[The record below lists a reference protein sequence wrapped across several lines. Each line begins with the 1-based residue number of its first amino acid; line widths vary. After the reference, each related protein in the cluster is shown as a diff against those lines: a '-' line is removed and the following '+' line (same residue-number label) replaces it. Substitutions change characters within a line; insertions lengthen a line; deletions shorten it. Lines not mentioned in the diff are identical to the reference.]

1 MTFII
6 DKAAPSIISKS
17 PNGSGIPRNATIS
30 VQFSEPMNETAT
42 TIVVNGISGTTSW
55 NGNNATFTPSSALA
69 YNTAYSVTVSGND
82 AKGKAF
88 TSAKWTFTTLK
99 DAGIIS
105 STLNDASGNAIANA
119 TVSLS
124 NGMTT
129 TTDANGHFEFDNV
142 ASGSYTMTVS
152 KAGYQTLEQNVTADA
167 GKTNELSTVSM
178 TASAA
183 SASSTD
189 YTLPIAAGLIV
200 IVVLLIAFVAVKRR
214 KK

>member
-1 MTFII
+1 
-6 DKAAPSIISKS
+6 
-17 PNGSGIPRNATIS
+17 
-30 VQFSEPMNETAT
+30 
-42 TIVVNGISGTTSW
+42 
-55 NGNNATFTPSSALA
+55 
-69 YNTAYSVTVSGND
+69 
-82 AKGKAF
+82 
-88 TSAKWTFTTLK
+88 
-99 DAGIIS
+99 
-105 STLNDASGNAIANA
+105 
-119 TVSLS
+119 
-124 NGMTT
+124 MTT